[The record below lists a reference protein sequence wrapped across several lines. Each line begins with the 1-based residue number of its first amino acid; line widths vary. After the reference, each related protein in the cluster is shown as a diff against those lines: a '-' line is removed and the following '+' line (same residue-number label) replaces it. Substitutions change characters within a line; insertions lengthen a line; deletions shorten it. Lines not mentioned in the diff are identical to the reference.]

1 MLYFI
6 EEREGR
12 EYEGMRTPLPLSPPL
27 GSPLT
32 YVLLTS
38 RGGGISP
45 GPVVTVGC
53 LPPGGGVHPR
63 GARLC
68 VRGPPARAGRV
79 RHPTPPAGP
88 VAPGHLRRAPC
99 SGAAP
104 QPVRPGGRCRG
115 RWAQGAPQP
124 GPAWRVGLSWPQPGW
139 SWGRAVGFCSFCP
152 LRWPWHLYYCTFSAL
167 RYMTRPPWLSRV
179 PVAGTHRWPC
189 MMCPPVWRRA
199 CRHPAFMR

>member
-1 MLYFI
+1 MLHFI

-32 YVLLTS
+32 YVPLTS

-79 RHPTPPAGP
+79 YDIPRHLL
-88 VAPGHLRRAPC
+88 APG
-99 SGAAP
+99 P
-104 QPVRPGGRCRG
+104 QDIYDVPPVRGLLPSQYGQEVGVRAGGHG
-115 RWAQGAPQP
+115 EGGA
-124 GPAWRVGLSWPQPGW
+124 
-139 SWGRAVGFCSFCP
+139 
-152 LRWPWHLYYCTFSAL
+152 SA
-167 RYMTRPPWLSRV
+167 
-179 PVAGTHRWPC
+179 WPC
-189 MMCPPVWRRA
+189 MESWA
-199 CRHPAFMR
+199 FLAPAWVVLG